1 MAGKN
6 RRIHGGGFH
15 HVSLKVSDLKRS
27 VKFYT
32 EGLGFVER
40 ISWGEGL
47 QRRVLLDTGDGNYF
61 ELGQT
66 SDPIREGGCFPHV
79 ALRTDNCDAA
89 LEAAR
94 AVGGVVTKG
103 PKDVMLPANIP
114 FKVRVAFIKGPDGEE
129 IEFFQN
135 ELT

>member
-47 QRRVLLDTGDGNYF
+47 QRRVLLDTGYGNYF

-66 SDPIREGGCFPHV
+66 TDPIREGGCFPHV

-94 AVGGVVTKG
+94 AAGGVVTKG
-103 PKDVMLPANIP
+103 PKDVMLPANPP